1 MPKGRGYGNM
11 RGGKLSSFAK
21 PSRGGGGVT
30 KVARPGPSPS
40 RPGMVAK
47 PIARP
52 GPKPMPRGRRGR

>member
-1 MPKGRGYGNM
+1 MPKGRGYGGM

-21 PSRGGGGVT
+21 PSRGPM
-30 KVARPGPSPS
+30 KIARPGPSPS